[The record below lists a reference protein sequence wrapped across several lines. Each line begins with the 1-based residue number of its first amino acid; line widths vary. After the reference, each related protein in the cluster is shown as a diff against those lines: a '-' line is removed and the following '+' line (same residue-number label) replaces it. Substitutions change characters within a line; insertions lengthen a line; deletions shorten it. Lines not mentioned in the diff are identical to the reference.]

1 MFRPSTVRSK
11 RDTEVEVRERY
22 VQSIL
27 GEEHLRPERELGLHG
42 LRTSCA
48 YSLQNQALRL
58 DEIDRPRFTEE
69 PPKPIKWGTREKPNL
84 QFQTAPAPLEGW
96 VPPWHKNA
104 QRPNALTGR

>member
-1 MFRPSTVRSK
+1 VFRPSTVRSK

-48 YSLQNQALRL
+48 YSLR
-58 DEIDRPRFTEE
+58 
-69 PPKPIKWGTREKPNL
+69 KPSSP
-84 QFQTAPAPLEGW
+84 
-96 VPPWHKNA
+96 
-104 QRPNALTGR
+104 TGRDRSSEIHRRATEADQVGHPGETEPTVSNGSGSARRLGATVA